1 MSQPIDIY
9 LKYCAMKAHFG
20 KGDYDY
26 VKFGGKSKVSRESFW
41 KRKDR
46 IFFVSLSRKYNAYL
60 IDSIDDYLLANFI
73 VENKGWVGN
82 FSDENY
88 YKWKD
93 RMSRLTEIF
102 ENEVTP
108 LLENF
113 KTEGKHLFAVPESS
127 HPKLL
132 KEYLGKRISLETM
145 IILDKLMDY
154 GSKWDKQ
161 LNDDV
166 VWPKTKKLIDD
177 YKKFLT
183 FEEKKC
189 KMILINLT
197 KVE

>member
-1 MSQPIDIY
+1 
-9 LKYCAMKAHFG
+9 MKAHFG

-26 VKFGGKSKVSRESFW
+26 VKYGGKSKVSRDSFW

-46 IFFVSLSRKYNAYL
+46 YFFVKIGRKYDAYL
-60 IDSIDDYLLANFI
+60 IDSVDDYLLANFI

-102 ENEVTP
+102 ENEITP
-108 LLENF
+108 LLDNF
-113 KTEGKHLFAVPESS
+113 KNEGKYLFAVPEDS

-145 IILDKLMDY
+145 IILDGLVDY
-154 GSKWDKQ
+154 SSKWDKQ
-161 LNDDV
+161 LEDDII
-166 VWPKTKKLIDD
+166 WPKTKKLIKD

-183 FEEKKC
+183 FEEKEC

-197 KVE
+197 NME

>member
-1 MSQPIDIY
+1 
-9 LKYCAMKAHFG
+9 MKAHFG

-26 VKFGGKSKVSRESFW
+26 VKFGGKSKVSRESLW

-46 IFFVSLSRKYNAYL
+46 YFFVKIGRKYDAYL
-60 IDSIDDYLLANFI
+60 IESIDDYLLANFI

>member
-1 MSQPIDIY
+1 MSQAIDIY

-46 IFFVSLSRKYNAYL
+46 YFFVKIGRKYDAYL
-60 IDSIDDYLLANFI
+60 IESIDDYLLANFI

-183 FEEKKC
+183 FEEKEC